1 MGWLARLG
9 KISGQSVAAPTD
21 KQITGKAGEDAA
33 LAHLLQHG
41 LTLVERNYRCKGGE
55 IDLIMRERM
64 QDRMQDREELVFVE
78 VRKRADLRHG
88 GAAASVTPRK
98 QARLILAA
106 QLFLQRYRT
115 PPACR
120 FDVIAIDGDVLN
132 WIRNAIEA

>member
-1 MGWLARLG
+1 MGWLAHLG
-9 KISGQSVAAPTD
+9 KISAQSVGAPTA
-21 KQITGKAGEDAA
+21 KQITGRAGEDAA

-55 IDLIMRERM
+55 IDLVMLERM
-64 QDRMQDREELVFVE
+64 QGRDALVFVE

-115 PPACR
+115 APACR
-120 FDVIAIDGDVLN
+120 FDVIAIDGDALN

>member
-9 KISGQSVAAPTD
+9 KLSGQPAAQPTA
-21 KQITGKAGEDAA
+21 KQIAGQAGEDAA

-41 LTLVERNYRCKGGE
+41 LTLVERNFRCKGGE
-55 IDLIMRERM
+55 IDLIMHERM
-64 QDRMQDREELVFVE
+64 QNREALVFVE

-106 QLFLQRYRT
+106 QLFLQQRYRT

-120 FDVIAIDGDVLN
+120 FDVIAIDGDALN